1 MLAGGFFEI
10 ENIRSLD
17 CMSSLAIKV
26 VMANFSSGMST
37 LSDSELNL

>member
-1 MLAGGFFEI
+1 MESI
-10 ENIRSLD
+10 MSLD
-17 CMSSLAIKV
+17 CMPSPVIKV